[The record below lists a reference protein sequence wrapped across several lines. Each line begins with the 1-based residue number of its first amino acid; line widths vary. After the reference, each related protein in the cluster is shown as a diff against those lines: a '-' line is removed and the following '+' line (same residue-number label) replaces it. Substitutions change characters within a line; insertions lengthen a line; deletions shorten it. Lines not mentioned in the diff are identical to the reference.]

1 MRVAFSGDDEQLAK
15 NIKFITEETKKRGGY
30 DKNREMQIVGAPK
43 PLEISNYA
51 QIPAID
57 NNKRTN
63 DYINKGVFNMILG
76 QYGLTG
82 EPVEY
87 VSNED
92 NTLLTVVG
100 GYIKSKQII
109 TTIVCNHL
117 ITLAEVYKVKDN
129 SDGKVILVDLC
140 DQRRLA
146 GVSSPLQHLI
156 NKKVDLDDEDDPT
169 LNNLLCYDADGFD
182 DAVDYV
188 YSIYKKRLEDK
199 NASIDPIELILLG
212 TNYCGKTD
220 RDMSMEQLRQLM
232 LNGHKCDIYITVQAD
247 TLDSTFAKNV
257 LFQRS
262 GSNLVKDLII
272 LSDDSGS
279 SLGIRNALT
288 AISNLIGPRT
298 ASEYIKSFEKNP
310 LDSSLCLLV
319 DDGSI
324 SKYSHFQYIEKDWV
338 ESFIKCLK

>member
-1 MRVAFSGDDEQLAK
+1 
-15 NIKFITEETKKRGGY
+15 
-30 DKNREMQIVGAPK
+30 
-43 PLEISNYA
+43 
-51 QIPAID
+51 
-57 NNKRTN
+57 
-63 DYINKGVFNMILG
+63 
-76 QYGLTG
+76 
-82 EPVEY
+82 
-87 VSNED
+87 
-92 NTLLTVVG
+92 
-100 GYIKSKQII
+100 
-109 TTIVCNHL
+109 
-117 ITLAEVYKVKDN
+117 
-129 SDGKVILVDLC
+129 
-140 DQRRLA
+140 
-146 GVSSPLQHLI
+146 
-156 NKKVDLDDEDDPT
+156 
-169 LNNLLCYDADGFD
+169 
-182 DAVDYV
+182 
-188 YSIYKKRLEDK
+188 
-199 NASIDPIELILLG
+199 
-212 TNYCGKTD
+212 
-220 RDMSMEQLRQLM
+220 MEQLRQLM

-257 LFQRS
+257 LFQRT